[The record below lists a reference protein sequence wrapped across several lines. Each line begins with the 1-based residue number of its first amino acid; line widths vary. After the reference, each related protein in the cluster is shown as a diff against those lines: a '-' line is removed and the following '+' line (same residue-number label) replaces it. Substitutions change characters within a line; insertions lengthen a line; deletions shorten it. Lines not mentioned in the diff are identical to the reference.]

1 MLDPKDFQD
10 AQNIGGNT
18 TNKYIKSLI
27 TVEFSER
34 DNIEELMQ
42 CLFVYIKTQMENPR
56 MAEGHLSR
64 SNHAPAHQLSYVS
77 FDARQV
83 LY

>member
-34 DNIEELMQ
+34 DNI
-42 CLFVYIKTQMENPR
+42 
-56 MAEGHLSR
+56 
-64 SNHAPAHQLSYVS
+64 
-77 FDARQV
+77 
-83 LY
+83 